1 MADVTPL
8 ASERRVDAPAPASER
23 ARTAVNEEAEALAS
37 LSDLVAGTFEIDV
50 SDSREYVEGSVVG
63 LDTRILRRLRR
74 GEFPYQA
81 MLDLHRLSAAAARA
95 EVQAFVVAAYGAGH
109 RCVLIIHGRGHN
121 SRDQVPVL
129 KEHLKGWLAQGRV
142 GRQVLAF
149 TSARPADGGTGAV
162 YVLLRRRRGPR
173 EPIEVYEGAK
183 RGS

>member
-1 MADVTPL
+1 
-8 ASERRVDAPAPASER
+8 
-23 ARTAVNEEAEALAS
+23 
-37 LSDLVAGTFEIDV
+37 
-50 SDSREYVEGSVVG
+50 
-63 LDTRILRRLRR
+63 
-74 GEFPYQA
+74 